1 MNTYHVYIMAS
12 ASRVLY
18 IGVTNDLPRR
28 VWEHKQKLVPGFT
41 AKYNVTRLVWCEDYG
56 DICDAIPRE
65 KQIKGWLR
73 RKKVALIEER
83 NGTWKDLAWGW
94 YDQPTNCHPER
105 SSRSPER
112 SEGEGPH
119 NHSARDVRTSTTP
132 RSQISATGSSFTKP
146 SSLPRSF
153 AALRMTAEEVR
164 A

>member
-41 AKYNVTRLVWCEDYG
+41 AKYNVTRLVWCEEHG
-56 DICDAIPRE
+56 DIRDAIARE

-73 RKKVALIEER
+73 RKKVALIEEY

-105 SSRSPER
+105 S
-112 SEGEGPH
+112 EGPH
-119 NHSARDVRTSTTP
+119 NRNTKDVRISSESPPRISVAGDSSTK
-132 RSQISATGSSFTKP
+132 RA
-146 SSLPRSF
+146 SLPRSF
-153 AALRMTAEEVR
+153 AALRMTSLSNGSR

>member
-41 AKYNVTRLVWCEDYG
+41 AKYNVTRLVWCEEYG
-56 DICDAIPRE
+56 DIRDAIARE

-94 YDQPTNCHPER
+94 YAQPPLCHPE
-105 SSRSPER
+105 SS
-112 SEGEGPH
+112 EGPH

-132 RSQISATGSSFTKP
+132 RSQRNTTGSSSTNPASF
-146 SSLPRSF
+146 PRSF